1 MESAHASSL
10 AATGDGHLPRHHYFA
25 TMQEQSEAP
34 ELRPFLP
41 FDWLLLV
48 TAAGIWGA
56 SFLFMDVALDH
67 EHPGLVAFLRPTLGL
82 LALLAF
88 PASRRP
94 VDRADRG
101 RLMVLGITWMA
112 FPLTM
117 FPLAQQWIDSS
128 VAGMLNSGMPVATV
142 LVAALAFGVRSSRL
156 QVAGIF
162 IGLVGILL
170 IGLPTAT
177 SGDTSALGV
186 IFVLLAVTSYGI
198 AANLAGPLQRRY
210 GSAAVLS
217 RVLAVATV
225 ATVPFGLFGLAHSSW
240 STQAFAANLAVG
252 LGGTGVAY
260 LAAATLIGRVGPVRM
275 SVVTYLVPV
284 VAAVLGVVVL
294 GEVLV
299 AWQVLGAAVLIGGAW
314 LTTRASG

>member
-1 MESAHASSL
+1 MESAHAWSL

-25 TMQEQSEAP
+25 TMHEQSEAP

-67 EHPGLVAFLRPTLGL
+67 EHPGLVAFL
-82 LALLAF
+82 

-101 RLMVLGITWMA
+101 RLVVLGITWMA

-156 QVAGIF
+156 QVAGIL

-177 SGDTSALGV
+177 S
-186 IFVLLAVTSYGI
+186 
-198 AANLAGPLQRRY
+198 P
-210 GSAAVLS
+210 
-217 RVLAVATV
+217 
-225 ATVPFGLFGLAHSSW
+225 
-240 STQAFAANLAVG
+240 
-252 LGGTGVAY
+252 
-260 LAAATLIGRVGPVRM
+260 
-275 SVVTYLVPV
+275 
-284 VAAVLGVVVL
+284 
-294 GEVLV
+294 
-299 AWQVLGAAVLIGGAW
+299 
-314 LTTRASG
+314 

>member
-1 MESAHASSL
+1 VSL
-10 AATGDGHLPRHHYFA
+10 VLPGPPDTIRHGYRATVVAGQGDSTGP
-25 TMQEQSEAP
+25 SVEA
-34 ELRPFLP
+34 RPFLP

-48 TAAGIWGA
+48 GAAGIWGA

-67 EHPGLVAFLRPTLGL
+67 EHPGLVTFLRPALGL

-101 RLMVLGITWMA
+101 RLLVLGITWMA

-142 LVAALAFGVRSSRL
+142 LVAAIAFGVHSSRM
-156 QVAGIF
+156 QVAGIVVG
-162 IGLVGILL
+162 IVGILL

-177 SGDTSALGV
+177 TGDTSALGV
-186 IFVLLAVTSYGI
+186 FLVLLAVTSYGI

-210 GSAAVLS
+210 GSAAVLV
-217 RVLAVATV
+217 RALAVATV
-225 ATVPFGLFGLAHSSW
+225 ATLPFGLYGLSDSSW
-240 STQAFAANLAVG
+240 SAQAFAANLGVG
-252 LGGTGVAY
+252 LGGTGLAY

-299 AWQVLGAAVLIGGAW
+299 AWQVTGAAVLIAGAW
-314 LTTRASG
+314 LTTRST

>member
-1 MESAHASSL
+1 MESAHAWSL
-10 AATGDGHLPRHHYFA
+10 AATGDGHPPRHHYFA
-25 TMQEQSEAP
+25 TMHEQSEAP

-67 EHPGLVAFLRPTLGL
+67 EHPGLVAFLRPALGL

-101 RLMVLGITWMA
+101 RLVVLGITWMA

-142 LVAALAFGVRSSRL
+142 LVAAFAFGVRSSRL
-156 QVAGIF
+156 QVAGIL

-225 ATVPFGLFGLAHSSW
+225 ATAPFGLFGLAHSSW

-299 AWQVLGAAVLIGGAW
+299 TWQVLGAAVLIGGAW